1 VTRAFTPTPEQ
12 LDIIEAAA
20 DVRRFVVAPAGSG
33 KTEVLRARIAHLI
46 EQEGLSAGSDVLVLS
61 FSRAAVGEM
70 KRRLRAANDAASFA
84 RCQTFDSYAT
94 RLLAEWAPEELTPE
108 ADFDDRIRR
117 AVDLLG
123 RGEEDSLLGPIRHVL
138 VDEVQDLVGD
148 RAALVLALLEHA
160 DCGFTLFG
168 DPAQSI
174 YEFQLEESRSK
185 MTSAEFARAV
195 RQAYPEL
202 VESRLDKNYRA
213 QSDIAKAA
221 LGLGSIIVSDEL
233 SDDDVLSEVIAVLGR
248 VPEARLAVALP
259 RLKSAASQA
268 AILCRYN
275 SQVLEISNTLRA
287 SAVPHRIQ
295 ARAVDRAIARWVA
308 CCLSDYSGLSMPRS
322 VFEERF
328 SALSEVG
335 LPNPDSAWR
344 CMRRIGGMDKRAIN
358 LDQVHM
364 RVALGDV
371 PDELTAAPESSLV
384 VSTIYRAKG
393 LEFDDV
399 YVVNP
404 AEWMQ
409 REEEPPSGYDNPL
422 VEARL
427 AYVALTRARNRMII
441 TEAPDTGGMKC
452 RGNPGGRWIRR
463 YQPRMTN
470 DVEVRGCD
478 TDWEVPAGAL
488 GDPSLC
494 LAIQEYIRDEVRPGD
509 PLCLV
514 RRDDGPS
521 ETSDFDLV
529 HDGLTVGASSKT
541 FDRDFRA
548 ILRFANNRPRS
559 ELPLRIEGLAVESVD
574 TVAGFPAIAQRC
586 GFGRAAIWLR
596 VRAVG
601 LGHLVWREN

>member
-1 VTRAFTPTPEQ
+1 MTCSFTPTPDQ
-12 LDIIEAAA
+12 MDVIEAGVDA
-20 DVRRFVVAPAGSG
+20 RRFVVAPAGSG
-33 KTEVLRARIAHLI
+33 KTEVLRARIAYLI
-46 EQEGLSAGSDVLVLS
+46 EREGLSAGADVLILS

-70 KRRLRAANDAASFA
+70 RRRLRAANDAASFA

-94 RLLAEWAPEELTPE
+94 RLLAEWAPEELTQE

-117 AVDLLG
+117 AVDLLA
-123 RGEEDSLLGPIRHVL
+123 RREEDSLLGSIRHVL
-138 VDEVQDLVGD
+138 IDEVQDLVGD
-148 RAALVLALLEHA
+148 RAALVLGLLEQA

-185 MTSAEFARAV
+185 MTSADFARSV
-195 RQAYPEL
+195 HDAYPEL

-221 LGLGSIIVSDEL
+221 LGLGPVIVSE
-233 SDDDVLSEVIAVLGR
+233 SANASEVLSEVLDVLGR
-248 VPEARLAVALP
+248 LPEAGLTVALP
-259 RLKSAASQA
+259 RLKSAASRA

-275 SQVLEISNTLRA
+275 SQVLEISKVLRA
-287 SAVPHRIQ
+287 SQVPHRIQ
-295 ARAVDRAIARWVA
+295 ARAVDRAIAPWLA

-328 SALSEVG
+328 LSLSG
-335 LPNPDSAWR
+335 QDLPDVDSAWR
-344 CMRRIGGMDKRAIN
+344 CVRRIGGMDKRAVSLERVRN
-358 LDQVHM
+358 

-371 PDELTAAPESSLV
+371 PDELTAVPESPLV
-384 VSTIYRAKG
+384 VSTIFRAKG

-409 REEEPPSGYDNPL
+409 PQEEPPPAYDDFL

-427 AYVALTRARNRMII
+427 AYVALTRARNRTII
-441 TEAPDTGGMKC
+441 TEAPSTAGMKC
-452 RGNPGGRWIRR
+452 RGNPGGRWVRR
-463 YQPRMTN
+463 YQPWMTN
-470 DVEVRGCD
+470 DVEMRGGD

-488 GDPSLC
+488 NDPSLC
-494 LAIQEYIRDEVRPGD
+494 LAVQEYIRDEVRPGD
-509 PLCLV
+509 SVCLV
-514 RRDDGPS
+514 RRDDDPS
-521 ETSDFDLV
+521 DTPDFDLV
-529 HDGLTVGASSKT
+529 HDGSTVGASSKM
-541 FDRDFRA
+541 FDRDLRA
-548 ILRFANNRPRS
+548 ILRFAHGKPRS
-559 ELPLRIEGLAVESVD
+559 ELPARIEELAVESVD

-586 GFGRAAIWLR
+586 GFGHAAIWLR

-601 LGHLVWREN
+601 LGHLVWKEN